1 VTPPTASPD
10 RDLDI
15 LCIGEPLVEF
25 AEIGRADERLYR
37 RGFGGDTANVAVAA
51 ARQGARVGYATALGD
66 DPFGHEFRQLFER
79 EGIDHR
85 SVALMPGARTGLYFI
100 HYGPEGH
107 VFSYDRAGSA
117 ASRMSPA
124 DLPAELIAR
133 SRVLQVSAISQAISS
148 SCTDAVFAAM
158 RLAKEAGAVVSYD
171 TNLRLAL
178 WPLDRARATINAA
191 LALAD
196 IARPGL
202 DDARQLTGL
211 TSPDEIA
218 DHCLGLGCRIVALT
232 LGREGTFIATAAARR
247 LLPAFPIEAVDA
259 SGAGDAFTG
268 AFLADWLAHGD
279 PFRAATY
286 GNAAAALK
294 TRGYGAIAP
303 MPRRDEVE
311 VFLRELGAA

>member
-1 VTPPTASPD
+1 MSPSAS
-10 RDLDI
+10 DLDI

-25 AEIGRADERLYR
+25 AEMGRADERLYR

-51 ARQGARVGYATALGD
+51 ARQGARVGFATALGD
-66 DPFGHEFRQLFER
+66 DPFGREFLELFAR

-85 SVALMPGARTGLYFI
+85 AVTLEPGARTGLYFI
-100 HYGPEGH
+100 HYGPDGH
-107 VFSYDRAGSA
+107 VFSYDRARSA
-117 ASRMSPA
+117 ASLMAVA
-124 DLPAELIAR
+124 DLPRELITR

-148 SCTDAVFAAM
+148 SCTDAIFAAM
-158 RLAKEAGAVVSYD
+158 RLAKEAGGTVSYD

-178 WPLDRARATINAA
+178 WPLDRARSTINAA
-191 LALAD
+191 LALTD

-202 DDARQLTGL
+202 DDARELTGL

-218 DHCLGLGCRIVALT
+218 DHCLALGCRIVALT
-232 LGREGTFIATAAARR
+232 LGRDGTFIATSETRGLVR
-247 LLPAFPIEAVDA
+247 AFPVEAVDA

-294 TRGYGAIAP
+294 TQGVGAIAP
-303 MPRRDEVE
+303 MPRREAVE
-311 VFLRELGAA
+311 SFLRQRPA

>member
-1 VTPPTASPD
+1 MSPPPAS
-10 RDLDI
+10 DLDV

-66 DPFGHEFRQLFER
+66 DPFGREFLELFAR

-85 SVALMPGARTGLYFI
+85 AVTLEPGARTGLYFI
-100 HYGPEGH
+100 HYGPDGH
-107 VFSYDRAGSA
+107 VFSYDRTGSA
-117 ASRMSPA
+117 ASRMGVA
-124 DLPAELIAR
+124 HLPRELIRR

-148 SCTDAVFAAM
+148 SCTDAVFASM
-158 RLAKEAGAVVSYD
+158 RLAKEAGGTVSYD

-178 WPLDRARATINAA
+178 WPLDRARSTINAA
-191 LALAD
+191 LALTD

-218 DHCLGLGCRIVALT
+218 DHCLALGCRIVALT
-232 LGREGTFIATAAARR
+232 LGRDGTFIATRETR
-247 LLPAFPIEAVDA
+247 GLVRAFPVEAVDA

-279 PFRAATY
+279 PFQAATY

-294 TRGYGAIAP
+294 TQGVGAIAP
-303 MPRRDEVE
+303 MPRREAVE
-311 VFLRELGAA
+311 SFLRQRPA

>member
-1 VTPPTASPD
+1 VSAAGAG
-10 RDLDI
+10 DLDI

-25 AEIGRADERLYR
+25 AEIGREDERLYR

-66 DPFGHEFRQLFER
+66 DPFGREFIDLFARER
-79 EGIDHR
+79 IDHR
-85 SVALMPGARTGLYFI
+85 AVRLEPGARTGLYFI
-100 HYGPEGH
+100 HYGPDGH
-107 VFSYDRAGSA
+107 VFGYDRTGSA
-117 ASRMSPA
+117 ASRMGPA
-124 DLPAELIAR
+124 DLPRELITG

-148 SCTDAVFAAM
+148 SCTDAIFAAM
-158 RLAKEAGAVVSYD
+158 HLARGAGRVVSYD

-191 LALAD
+191 LALCD

-218 DHCLGLGCRIVALT
+218 DHCLALGCRIVALT
-232 LGREGTFIATAAARR
+232 LGRDGTFIATPEARG
-247 LLPAFPIEAVDA
+247 LVPAFPVDAVDA

-268 AFLADWLAHGD
+268 AFLAQWLAEGD
-279 PFRAATY
+279 PFEAAAY

-294 TRGYGAIAP
+294 TLGVGAIAP
-303 MPRRDEVE
+303 MPRRDAVE
-311 VFLRELGAA
+311 AFLRERQAA

>member
-1 VTPPTASPD
+1 VNPPAEG
-10 RDLDI
+10 DLDI

-25 AEIGRADERLYR
+25 AEIGREEERLYR

-51 ARQGARVGYATALGD
+51 ARQGARVAYATALGD
-66 DPFGHEFRQLFER
+66 DPFGREFTDLFAR

-85 SVALMPGARTGLYFI
+85 AVVLEPGVRTGFYFI
-100 HYGPEGH
+100 HYGPDGH
-107 VFSYDRAGSA
+107 VFGYDRIGSA
-117 ASRMSPA
+117 ASRMGPA
-124 DLPAELIAR
+124 DLPGELIAG

-148 SCTDAVFAAM
+148 SCTDAIFAAM
-158 RLAKEAGAVVSYD
+158 HMAKGAGRVVSYD

-191 LALAD
+191 LALSD

-218 DHCLGLGCRIVALT
+218 DHCLAHGCRIVALT
-232 LGREGTFIATAAARR
+232 LGREGTFIATSEARG
-247 LLPAFPIEAVDA
+247 LVPAFPVEALDA

-268 AFLADWLAHGD
+268 AFLAEWLAQGD
-279 PFRAATY
+279 PFAAAAY

-294 TRGYGAIAP
+294 TLGVGAIAP
-303 MPRRDEVE
+303 MPKRAAVE
-311 VFLRELGAA
+311 AFLSEHRTA

>member
-1 VTPPTASPD
+1 VTPPGSAPD
-10 RDLDI
+10 RELDI

-25 AEIGRADERLYR
+25 AEIGREDERLYR

-66 DPFGHEFRQLFER
+66 DSFGREFVELFAR
-79 EGIDHR
+79 EGIDHGA
-85 SVALMPGARTGLYFI
+85 VTLEAGARTGLYFI
-100 HYGPEGH
+100 HYGPDGH
-107 VFSYDRAGSA
+107 VFSYDRSGSA
-117 ASRMSPA
+117 ASRIGPA
-124 DLPAELIAR
+124 DLPSELIAR
-133 SRVLQVSAISQAISS
+133 SRILQVSAISQAISS

-158 RLAKEAGAVVSYD
+158 HLIKEAGGIVSYD

-178 WPLDRARATINAA
+178 WPLERARATINAA

-211 TSPDEIA
+211 TSPEEIA
-218 DHCLGLGCRIVALT
+218 DHYLGLGCRIVALT
-232 LGREGTFIATAAARR
+232 LGRDGTFIATEHARR
-247 LLPAFPIEAVDA
+247 VVPAFPVEAVDA

-303 MPRRDEVE
+303 MPRREAVE
-311 VFLRELGAA
+311 AFLRERGRA